1 MLFLGYDYMRNQLG
15 SLKGVSLSPRCCW
28 NVKSLFFHY
37 VFIWSRGM
45 TRSPRFRLSKRNE
58 MNKITTASLARR
70 KLYECVCTYLNQ
82 QIVKLIF
89 ITWLWTCA
97 QSGGMKQTLYKHKI
111 YFPAYWASPSIG
123 IFFLYK
129 HTLGK

>member
-1 MLFLGYDYMRNQLG
+1 MTIWETNLVHLREYPSHRDVVEMSNLF
-15 SLKGVSLSPRCCW
+15 
-28 NVKSLFFHY
+28 FFHY

-89 ITWLWTCA
+89 ITWLWTCV